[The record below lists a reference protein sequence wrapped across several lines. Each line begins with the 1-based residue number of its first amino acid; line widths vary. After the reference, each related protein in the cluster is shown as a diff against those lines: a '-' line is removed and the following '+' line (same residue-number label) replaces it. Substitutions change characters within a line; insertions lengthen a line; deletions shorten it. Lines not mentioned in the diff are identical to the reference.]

1 MSTWS
6 KALYAGLGAA
16 VGAGVVYY
24 LTQKDSEAFQQQLD
38 ALNEH
43 AKDGCDAVRD
53 WFAVDTPAVISE
65 SAQTEA

>member
-24 LTQKDSEAFQQQLD
+24 LTQKDSEAFQQR
-38 ALNEH
+38 
-43 AKDGCDAVRD
+43 KRY
-53 WFAVDTPAVISE
+53 
-65 SAQTEA
+65 